1 MRGFVVRLAAACAVL
16 LLVGAGVAYATG
28 SLPFVGSDG
37 TITACVQ
44 RVTGELRLQG
54 TTVRHCNARTEQTVT
69 WSQQGPQGDPGV
81 DGRSIVATT
90 ADCDGNGG
98 FSLAYD
104 DGTPIGT
111 LCNGAT
117 GATGSLVGSA
127 CALPDTTPGTVAE
140 TVAVDGTITF
150 ACQTSPGSGG
160 GDGGDGGTGGGIGPG
175 GTPQAEVCN
184 GIDDDLDGITDDHL
198 TDTPTV
204 ANGTAVCDPGVGYV
218 LQCSAPYADADGQ
231 IGDGCESNL
240 QSDPHNCGTVG
251 HDVTLLPGVQVVA
264 CVNGQPVIQECAP
277 GYEDLDGNP
286 VDGCEYGPIGTTA
299 TAPKTAPSR
308 HESQRPV

>member
-1 MRGFVVRLAAACAVL
+1 MRGFVARVAAACAVL

-54 TTVRHCNARTEQTVT
+54 TTVKHCNARTEQTLT

-81 DGRSIVATT
+81 DGRSVVAT
-90 ADCDGNGG
+90 AIDQGASDCAGLGG

-104 DGTPIGT
+104 DGTSIGT
-111 LCNGAT
+111 VCNGAT

-150 ACQTSPGSGG
+150 ACQTASEGG
-160 GDGGDGGTGGGIGPG
+160 GG
-175 GTPQAEVCN
+175 GTPQAEICN
-184 GIDDDLDGITDDHL
+184 GVDDDLDGVIDDNL
-198 TDTPTV
+198 TDTP
-204 ANGTAVCDPGVGYV
+204 AGPYPNGYMACTGRDGYV
-218 LQCSAPYADADGQ
+218 LQCNAPYGNADGQ
-231 IGDGCESNL
+231 DADGCESNL
-240 QSDPHNCGTVG
+240 QTDVHNCGRVG
-251 HDVTLLPGVQVVA
+251 NDITTLPGVLAVA
-264 CVNGQPVIQECAP
+264 CVNGQPVIQECAQY
-277 GYEDLDGNP
+277 YEDLNGDP
-286 VDGCEYGPIGTTA
+286 LDGCEHYTGSAGTG
-299 TAPKTAPSR
+299 PKTAPSR